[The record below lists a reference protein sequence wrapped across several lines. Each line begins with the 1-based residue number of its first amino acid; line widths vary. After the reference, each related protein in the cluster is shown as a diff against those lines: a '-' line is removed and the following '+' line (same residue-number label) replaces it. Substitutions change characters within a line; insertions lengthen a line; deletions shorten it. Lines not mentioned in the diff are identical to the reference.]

1 VFDEK
6 HLEEQCLAW
15 FKETGWRCCHGD
27 EVKPGS
33 AGRDDARQVLL
44 ADELH
49 AALTRINP
57 QVPAD
62 SIDDAMRAINQHE
75 SPILA
80 INNRRF
86 HQYMIKGVEV
96 SWRVNNRDKVDYV
109 RLLDFAK
116 VDNNSFCVVKQMQI
130 KGASNDRRPDIVA
143 FINGIPIAVL
153 ELKSPRDEQADI
165 WQALNQI
172 KTYQGDIPDLF
183 VYNVATII
191 SDGHHARIGS
201 LTAGKERYSYWRT
214 LDTEDDKPQ
223 SELALATMVKGFF
236 NRELLLDYIRYFVVF
251 EGEGNDINKKIA
263 VYHQFHAVRTA
274 VASTLTAVH
283 DQNKQGK
290 CGVVWH
296 TQGSG
301 KSLSMVC
308 YVAKLMQ
315 HPEMHN
321 PTFVVV
327 TDRNDLDNQLYNAF
341 NVAQDLLGETP
352 KQADNRAE
360 LRTMLKVPSGGIIF
374 TTIQKFSPRKD
385 EQKFPQLTER
395 KNVIVISDEAHRS
408 QYGFRA
414 KVKEDGKITYGYAK
428 HLRDALP
435 NAGFIG
441 FTGTPVSLEDRDTT
455 AVFGE
460 YISIYDIQQS
470 QQDQATVP
478 IYYESRLAELQ
489 LAKEVSKLDAEVD
502 EIMEQSQDNTDREV
516 ERQKRKWTALEKLVT
531 SDARMERVAQD
542 IVKHWQG
549 RLNTIKGKAMIVCI
563 SREACVK
570 IYDRLIALKP
580 EWAGSKDRS
589 GRLNANDGKVRVMM
603 TGSAS
608 DNERLQAHLYSKYDS
623 KNLER
628 RFKNEDNEL
637 EIIIVRDMW
646 LTGFDVPPAHTMYV
660 DKPMRGANLMQAI
673 ARVNRVFKNKPGGVV
688 VDYLG
693 ITNELQEAL
702 HTYIQSE
709 GKGKPTIDI
718 EEALSILQ
726 GKINHARDLL
736 NGVDYTCFREKSKI
750 LAIVAE
756 ACEHILKNNN
766 RKIFCNVVL
775 EITKAHALCGTM
787 LQANELRDEIAFLQ
801 HIKAV
806 LIKEEK
812 TDKKI
817 SDDKMQSALRQVI
830 YGSLI
835 SNAVVD
841 VFDVAGLPKPDIS
854 NLSDDYL
861 HEIKNMKH
869 KNLAVDIL
877 ARLLSY
883 EFKSKTATNIVQAK
897 KYSELLTQAL
907 NRYRNRAIEAAQVI
921 EELIAMAKDFKQD
934 KARGD
939 RLGLN
944 NDEIAFYDAL
954 ANNESAVREL
964 GDETLKTIA
973 LELTAQL
980 RRDVSIDWAERE
992 GVRARIRLKIKK
1004 LLKKHKYPPDK
1015 RDDAIKLV
1023 LEQAEVLSTE
1033 WVTGD

>member
-1 VFDEK
+1 MFDEK

-15 FKETGWRCCHGD
+15 FKETGWRCRQGD
-27 EVKPGS
+27 EVKPGG

-44 ADELH
+44 TDELRT
-49 AALTRINP
+49 ALIRINP
-57 QVPAD
+57 QIPAD

-80 INNRRF
+80 VNNRRF
-86 HQYMIKGVEV
+86 HQYLTKGIEV
-96 SWRVNNRDKVDYV
+96 SWRINNRDKVDYV

-130 KGASNDRRPDIVA
+130 KGARNDRRPDIVA

-191 SDGHHARIGS
+191 SDGHQARIGS

-214 LDTEDDKPQ
+214 LDTEDNKPQ
-223 SELALATMVKGFF
+223 FKLQLETMVKGFF
-236 NRELLLDYIRYFVVF
+236 HRELLLDYIRYFVIF
-251 EGEGNDINKKIA
+251 EEEGGDINKKIA
-263 VYHQFHAVRTA
+263 AYHQFHAVRTA
-274 VASTLTAVH
+274 VASTLTSMH
-283 DQNKQGK
+283 DQNKHGK

-301 KSLSMVC
+301 KSLSMLC
-308 YVAKLMQ
+308 YVAKLIQ

-321 PTFVVV
+321 PTFVIV
-327 TDRNDLDNQLYNAF
+327 TDRNDLDNQLYSAF
-341 NVAQDLLGETP
+341 SVAQALLGETP
-352 KQADNRAE
+352 KRADNRE
-360 LRTMLKVPSGGIIF
+360 KLRTMLNVPSGGVIF

-408 QYGFRA
+408 QYGLRA
-414 KVKEDGKITYGYAK
+414 KIKEDGKITYGYAK

-441 FTGTPVSLEDRDTT
+441 FTGTPVSLEDRETI

-460 YISIYDIQQS
+460 YVSIYDIQQS
-470 QQDQATVP
+470 QQDRATVP

-489 LAKEVSKLDAEVD
+489 LGKEVSELDAEVD
-502 EIMEQSQDNTDREV
+502 EIMEQLQDNTDREI
-516 ERQKRKWTALEKLVT
+516 ERQKRKWIALEKLVT

-542 IVKHWQG
+542 IVKHWQD
-549 RLNTIKGKAMIVCI
+549 RLDTIKGKAMIVCI

-570 IYDRLIALKP
+570 MYDKLIALNP
-580 EWAGSKDRS
+580 EWAGSKDHS
-589 GRLNANDGKVRVMM
+589 DRLNASDGKVRVMM

-608 DNERLQAHLYSKYDS
+608 DNERLQAHLYSKYDR
-623 KNLER
+623 KRVEK
-628 RFKNEDNEL
+628 RFKNEDSNL
-637 EIIIVRDMW
+637 GIIIVRDMW
-646 LTGFDVPPAHTMYV
+646 LTGFDVPPAHTMYI

-673 ARVNRVFKNKPGGVV
+673 ARVNRVFKDKPGGMV

-693 ITNELQEAL
+693 ITNELKEAL
-702 HTYIQSE
+702 HTYTCSE
-709 GKGKPTIDI
+709 GKGKPTVDID
-718 EEALSILQ
+718 EALAILQ
-726 GKINHARDLL
+726 GKINYARDLL
-736 NGVDYTCFREKSKI
+736 NGVDYTCFRNQNKI

-756 ACEHILKNNN
+756 ACEHILKNDN

-775 EITKAHALCGTM
+775 EITKAHALCSTM
-787 LQANELRDEIAFLQ
+787 PQVDELRDEIAFLQ

-806 LIKEEK
+806 LIKGEK

-817 SDDKMQSALRQVI
+817 SDDKVQSALRQII

-835 SNAVVD
+835 SNAIVD
-841 VFDVAGLPKPDIS
+841 IYAVAGLAKPDIS
-854 NLSDDYL
+854 NLSDDFL
-861 HEIKNMKH
+861 QEIKNMKH

-877 ARLLSY
+877 AGLLRG
-883 EFKSKTATNIVQAK
+883 EFKSKTATNVVQAK
-897 KYSELLTQAL
+897 KYSELLAQAL

-921 EELIAMAKDFKQD
+921 EELIAMAKDFKQNM
-934 KARGD
+934 ARGD
-939 RLGLN
+939 KLDLS
-944 NDEIAFYDAL
+944 NDELAFYDAL
-954 ANNESAVREL
+954 AKNESAVREL
-964 GDETLKTIA
+964 GDETLKNVA

-1004 LLKKHKYPPDK
+1004 LLKKYKYPPDK

-1023 LEQAEVLSTE
+1023 LKQAEVLSSE
-1033 WVTGD
+1033 WVKEN

>member
-1 VFDEK
+1 MSDEK

-15 FKETGWRCCHGD
+15 FKEAGWQCCHGD

-33 AGRDDARQVLL
+33 VGRDDARQVLL

-57 QVPAD
+57 HIPAEG
-62 SIDDAMRAINQHE
+62 IDDAIRAINQHE

-80 INNRRF
+80 VNNSKF
-86 HQYMIKGVEV
+86 HQYLTRGVEV
-96 SWRVNNRDKVDYV
+96 SWRVNNRDKVEYV

-116 VDNNSFCVVKQMQI
+116 MDNNSFCVVNQMQI
-130 KGASNDRRPDIVA
+130 KGASHNRRPDIIV

-153 ELKSPRDEQADI
+153 ELKSPRADQADI

-172 KTYQGDIPDLF
+172 KTYQNDIPDLF
-183 VYNVATII
+183 VYNVAAII

-201 LTAGKERYSYWRT
+201 LTAGKERYSHWRT
-214 LDTEDDKPQ
+214 LDTEDNKPQ
-223 SELALATMVKGFF
+223 SKLALETMVKGFF
-236 NRELLLDYIRYFVVF
+236 QHELLLDYIHYFVVF
-251 EGEGNDINKKIA
+251 EGDGNDISKKIA
-263 VYHQFHAVRTA
+263 AYHQFHAVRTA

-283 DQNKQGK
+283 NQSKHGK

-327 TDRNDLDNQLYNAF
+327 TDRNDLDNQLYGAF
-341 NVAQDLLGETP
+341 NAAQGLLGETP
-352 KQADNRAE
+352 KQADNRDE
-360 LRTMLKVPSGGIIF
+360 LRAMLTVPSGGIIF
-374 TTIQKFSPRKD
+374 TTIQKFSPSRD
-385 EQKFPQLTER
+385 EKKFPQLTER

-414 KVKEDGKITYGYAK
+414 KIKEDGKITYGYAK

-441 FTGTPVSLEDRDTT
+441 FTGTPVSLEDRETT

-460 YISIYDIQQS
+460 YVSIYDIQQS

-489 LAKEVSKLDAEVD
+489 LVKEVSRLDAEVD
-502 EIMEQSQDNTDREV
+502 EIMERAQDNTDREI
-516 ERQKRKWTALEKLVT
+516 EQQKRKWVALEKLVT

-542 IVKHWQG
+542 IIKHWQE
-549 RLNTIKGKAMIVCI
+549 RLNTIEGKAMIVCI

-570 IYDRLIALKP
+570 LYDKLVALRP

-589 GRLNANDGKVRVMM
+589 GRFNAADGKVRVMM

-608 DNERLQAHLYSKYDS
+608 DNERLQAHLYSKHDR
-623 KNLER
+623 KHLEK
-628 RFKNEDNEL
+628 RFKDENSNL

-693 ITNELQEAL
+693 ITNELKEAL
-702 HTYIQSE
+702 HTYTQSE

-718 EEALSILQ
+718 EEALAVLQ

-736 NGVDYTCFREKSKI
+736 NGVDYTCFREKNKI

-756 ACEHILKNNN
+756 ACEHVLKNDN
-766 RKIFCNVVL
+766 RKTFCNLVL

-787 LQANELRDEIAFLQ
+787 PKANELRDEIAFLQ
-801 HIKAV
+801 HVKAV
-806 LIKEEK
+806 LIKGEK

-817 SDDKMQSALRQVI
+817 SDDKVQSALRQVI

-835 SNAVVD
+835 SNTIVD
-841 VFDVAGLPKPDIS
+841 IFAVAGLAKPDIS
-854 NLSDDYL
+854 NLSDDFL
-861 HEIKNMKH
+861 QEIKSMKH

-877 ARLLSY
+877 AGLLKG

-897 KYSELLTQAL
+897 K
-907 NRYRNRAIEAAQVI
+907 I
-921 EELIAMAKDFKQD
+921 
-934 KARGD
+934 
-939 RLGLN
+939 LGTPNPSPQPLPQ
-944 NDEIAFYDAL
+944 
-954 ANNESAVREL
+954 SC
-964 GDETLKTIA
+964 
-973 LELTAQL
+973 
-980 RRDVSIDWAERE
+980 
-992 GVRARIRLKIKK
+992 
-1004 LLKKHKYPPDK
+1004 H
-1015 RDDAIKLV
+1015 
-1023 LEQAEVLSTE
+1023 
-1033 WVTGD
+1033 